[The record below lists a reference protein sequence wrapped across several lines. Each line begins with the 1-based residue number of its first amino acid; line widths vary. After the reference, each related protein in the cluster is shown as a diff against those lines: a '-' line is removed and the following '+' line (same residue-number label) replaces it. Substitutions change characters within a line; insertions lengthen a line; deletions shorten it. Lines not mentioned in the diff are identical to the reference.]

1 MRTMR
6 AHAGFSIARHP
17 LSFARE
23 VLREFRRNQGLLLA
37 GAVAYNTLL
46 SIVPLLILLVFA
58 LSSVVSRDEL
68 LSTLDRY
75 IDLVAPATGNAV
87 VSTLSAFLADG
98 VAISGILL
106 VSLLVFSSLAFGALE
121 SAMCVIFHHRVRAT
135 RRHWLVSAVIPYGF
149 VLVLGAGLLVV
160 TVVSGALQA
169 LAAHEVLLFGAP
181 HQLGGVSSG
190 ILYAIGV
197 AGEILLLTA
206 IYLVMPVGRLSWRH
220 ALLGG
225 VVAGLLWEAMR
236 HALVWYFGTLSQ
248 VSLVYGAFATTIAIL
263 LSLEIAAI
271 VLLLGAQVIAVYER
285 RLAVARAA
293 VAKVAVR

>member
-1 MRTMR
+1 MR
-6 AHAGFSIARHP
+6 AHAGLSIARHP
-17 LSFARE
+17 FAFAGE

-58 LSSVVSRDEL
+58 LSFLVSRTEL
-68 LSTLDRY
+68 LATLDRY
-75 IDLVAPATGNAV
+75 IDLVAPAAGNAV

-121 SAMCVIFHHRVRAT
+121 SAMAVIFHHRVRT
-135 RRHWLVSAVIPYGF
+135 TKRHWLVSAVIPYSF
-149 VLVLGAGLLVV
+149 ILVLGIGLLVV
-160 TVVSGALQA
+160 TIVGGALQA
-169 LAAHEVLLFGAP
+169 MAAHEIELFGAP
-181 HQLGGVSSG
+181 HKLVGLSSG

-293 VAKVAVR
+293 AAKAAAR

>member
-1 MRTMR
+1 MR
-6 AHAGFSIARHP
+6 AHTGLSIARHP
-17 LSFARE
+17 LAFVRE
-23 VLREFRRNQGLLLA
+23 VVREFRRNQGLLLA

-58 LSSVVSRDEL
+58 LQFVVSREEL

-75 IDLVAPATGNAV
+75 IELVAPATGDAV
-87 VSTLSAFLADG
+87 VSTLAAFLADG
-98 VAISGILL
+98 AAMSGILL
-106 VSLLVFSSLAFGALE
+106 ASLLLFSSLAFGALE
-121 SAMCVIFHHRVRAT
+121 SAMAVIFHHRVRASA
-135 RRHWLVSAVIPYGF
+135 RHWLVSAVIPYGF
-149 VLVLGAGLLVV
+149 VLVLGVGLLIV
-160 TVVSGALQA
+160 TIVSGALRT
-169 LAAHEVLLFGAP
+169 LAAHEVLLFGAA
-181 HQLGGVSSG
+181 HGLGTVSSG

-220 ALLGG
+220 ALIGG

-263 LSLEIAAI
+263 LSLEIAAV

-293 VAKVAVR
+293 AARTHAR

>member
-1 MRTMR
+1 M
-6 AHAGFSIARHP
+6 AVHPGLSIVRHP
-17 LSFARE
+17 LAFARE

-58 LSSVVSRDEL
+58 LSFVVSRAEL

-75 IDLVAPATGNAV
+75 IELVAPATGDAV
-87 VSTLSAFLADG
+87 VSTLAAFLADG
-98 VAISGILL
+98 VAMSGILL
-106 VSLLVFSSLAFGALE
+106 GTLLVFSSLAFGALE
-121 SAMCVIFHHRVRAT
+121 SAMCVIFHHRVRSS
-135 RRHWLVSAVIPYGF
+135 RRHWIVSAVIPYGF

-160 TVVSGALQA
+160 TLVSGALRT

-181 HQLGGVSSG
+181 HTLGGVSSG

-206 IYLVMPVGRLSWRH
+206 IYLVMPVGKLSWRH
-220 ALLGG
+220 ALIGG

-248 VSLVYGAFATTIAIL
+248 VSVVYGAFATTIAIL
-263 LSLEIAAI
+263 LSLEIAAV

-293 VAKVAVR
+293 ARPRAP

>member
-1 MRTMR
+1 M
-6 AHAGFSIARHP
+6 HAGFSIARHP
-17 LSFARE
+17 LAFVRE

-58 LSSVVSRDEL
+58 LQFVVSRDEL
-68 LSTLDRY
+68 LSTLDLY
-75 IDLVAPATGNAV
+75 IDLVAPAKGGAV
-87 VSTLSAFLADG
+87 VKTLATFLTGG
-98 VAISGILL
+98 VTISGILL

-121 SAMCVIFHHRVRAT
+121 SAMAVIFHHRVRAT

-149 VLVLGAGLLVV
+149 VLVLGVGLLVV
-160 TVVSGALQA
+160 TIVSGALQT
-169 LAAHEVLLFGAP
+169 LAAHEVLLFGAA
-181 HQLGGVSSG
+181 HKLGGVSSA

-206 IYLVMPVGRLSWRH
+206 IYLVMPVGKPSWRH
-220 ALLGG
+220 ALIGG

-285 RLAVARAA
+285 RAAVARAA
-293 VAKVAVR
+293 AAKAPPR